1 MKILFNTPTTQIQAT
16 EKEEFNFLSNERLQ
30 KLREDFD
37 VVLNEKGR
45 HFTKEELISEI
56 KDADAVI
63 THWSSTQIDPEVL
76 SHAENLKIVAH
87 LGGTVK
93 AYVCEEVFDR
103 GITVISAN
111 DTYFARLVAEGALSY
126 ALVGLRHIDKHI
138 LNLKNY
144 GEEGWRRKGGNETR
158 GLIGKT
164 VGIVSFGAIA
174 KYLVGFLKPFGCRIK
189 VYSRSISEETLNKYG
204 MERASLEEI
213 FETCDVISVHTAY
226 NEKTKH
232 FIGRDLISKIKEG
245 ALFINTSRGGVVDEK
260 ALVEELEKGKFM
272 AALDVFEVEPLP
284 ADSKLYSL
292 DNVILFPHK
301 GGPTQD
307 MYRTLT
313 CGILDEVTDFLLR
326 GKEPESKIIKERAMS
341 MSFN

>member
-1 MKILFNTPTTQIQAT
+1 MKILFNTPTTQLQAT
-16 EKEEFNFLSNERLQ
+16 DKEEFNFLSNERLQ

-45 HFTKEELISEI
+45 HFTKDELISEI

-63 THWSSTQIDPEVL
+63 THWSSTQIDSEVL

-111 DTYFARLVAEGALSY
+111 DTYFARSVAEGALAY

-138 LNLKNY
+138 LNLKNF
-144 GEEGWRRKGGNETR
+144 GEDGWSIRVNEIR
-158 GLIGKT
+158 GLIGRT

-174 KYLVGFLKPFGCRIK
+174 KYLVGFLKPFGCKIK
-189 VYSRSISEETLNKYG
+189 VYSRSISEETLQEYG

-213 FETCDVISVHTAY
+213 FETCDVISVHTAF

-232 FIGRDLISKIKEG
+232 FIGKQLLSKIKDG

-260 ALVEELEKGKFM
+260 ALVDELEKGRFS
-272 AALDVFEVEPLP
+272 AALDVFEIEPLP
-284 ADSKLYSL
+284 GESKLYSL
-292 DNVILFPHK
+292 DNAVLIPHR

-313 CGILDEVTDFLLR
+313 TGILDEVTDFLLR
-326 GKEPESKIIKERAMS
+326 GIEPESKILKERAMS
-341 MSFN
+341 MSFS